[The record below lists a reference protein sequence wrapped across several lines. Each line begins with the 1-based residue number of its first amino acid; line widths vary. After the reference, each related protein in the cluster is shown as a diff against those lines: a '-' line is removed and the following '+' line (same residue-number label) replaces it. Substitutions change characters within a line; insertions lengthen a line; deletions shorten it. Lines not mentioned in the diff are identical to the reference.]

1 MKLYDLFEQKPINQ
15 ITNYASHGEFID
27 NGVDAY
33 NSGGLPNLYNYI
45 EKVHGFKKADIEKDF
60 LPSLKEHPSEEE
72 AVMAFLRELEN
83 ISVEGKDNSKQS
95 NPVAKHSRN
104 KSGAGAHK
112 TPKDYDRKSKKSEI
126 QSQLE
131 EEDESGMIGEP
142 DSYYDAEE
150 RTDAYN
156 QLQDALAQSNR
167 IEAEYVKDGHCPECP
182 NVEDDEDC
190 YGFGNYGCD
199 DGELTYDGDTVSW
212 KAIKD
217 HDERQAQ
224 RQQAKA
230 NYPGDE
236 AVIKGLA
243 NMMKNMDDPRQAYQ
257 QVQADYPHLGRAQ
270 RSSLIA
276 KAKQMAFPNESFDA
290 SAEQSREEEAY
301 EDLMNALQSGGEEA
315 YAEACGLSME
325 ELDQQMTEISMDLNL
340 HMDDDRD
347 EIIQRHAEDTVD
359 NANWKDHGEPEV
371 DESLD
376 EGSSD
381 GYYLAHR
388 AKKLWLNDNPGKT
401 ERDYW
406 QVGVDVKDEYTE
418 KAGGIK
424 GDYQG
429 KGVSNWTVEEDMD
442 SSEADVSKMLAKAL
456 GDPNKWSEMSAPELY
471 AELESRD
478 TDFADAIKQVAKIVY
493 GVKLEEH
500 RDN

>member
-1 MKLYDLFEQKPINQ
+1 MKLYDLFEQQKPLNPIQ
-15 ITNYASHGEFID
+15 TYSSQGEFID
-27 NGVDAY
+27 KGVGAY
-33 NSGGLPNLYNYI
+33 NSGGLPMLYRYI
-45 EKVHGFKKADIEKDF
+45 ENQLGFTKKDVEKDF
-60 LPSLKEHPSEEE
+60 LPTKAEHTREED
-72 AVMAFLRELEN
+72 AVMAFLGELE
-83 ISVEGKDNSKQS
+83 SMAVEGKNSPKQV

-112 TPKDYDRKSKKSEI
+112 SPKDYDRKDAKKDI
-126 QSQLE
+126 KQQLGE
-131 EEDESGMIGEP
+131 KGDMMIGEP
-142 DSYYDAEE
+142 DAYYDAEE
-150 RTDAYN
+150 RRQAYN
-156 QLQDALAQSNR
+156 DLQDALERSSN
-167 IEAEYVKDGHCPECP
+167 IEAMYVKDGHCPECP

-199 DGELTYDGDTVSW
+199 DGILTYNNDDVSW
-212 KAIKD
+212 KEIQD

-224 RQQAKA
+224 RQSAKD

-236 AVIKGLA
+236 EVIKGLA

-257 QVQADYPHLGRAQ
+257 QMQADYPHMGRAE

-276 KAKQMAFPNESFDA
+276 KAKEMAFPNESFDV

-301 EDLMNALQSGGEEA
+301 DELMDALHKGGEEA
-315 YAEACGLSME
+315 YAKACGLSMK
-325 ELDQQMTEISMDLNL
+325 ELDQEMTEIGIDLNL

-359 NANWKDHGEPEV
+359 NADWKDHGEEDLEEDV
-371 DESLD
+371 L
-376 EGSSD
+376 D

-388 AKKLWLNDNPGKT
+388 AKKLWLKDNPGKT

-406 QVGVDVKDEYTE
+406 RAGVDVQDEYTE

-424 GDYQG
+424 GDYLG

-456 GDPNKWSEMSAPELY
+456 GDPNKWSEMTAPELY

-478 TDFADAIKQVAKIVY
+478 TEFADAIKQVAKIVY